1 MEFNEFTDAANEWQA
16 VYGPRERDLLRFPWI
31 HAMRRLFI
39 LLVLT
44 LAIWSSGLAQNQP
57 DDAQLLALIKE
68 LQTQQAQIAD
78 NQAKIESKI
87 ADLAETVR
95 LARIYSKR
103 EK

>member
-1 MEFNEFTDAANEWQA
+1 MK
-16 VYGPRERDLLRFPWI
+16 
-31 HAMRRLFI
+31 RLF
-39 LLVLT
+39 VLFGISF
-44 LAIWSSGLAQNQP
+44 AIFSSGLAQNQP

-68 LQTQQAQIAD
+68 LQAQQAQIAD

-87 ADLAETVR
+87 ADLAESVR